1 MGFNSGGIEIALRVL
16 DDRLRLKDA
25 PHTGLVVCGG
35 SAMIALDL
43 LSRATEDID
52 VLALVDSDHVL
63 RSAARF
69 PDYLEVAVREVSAV
83 LDLSLRW
90 LNNGPDF
97 AEGGS
102 LKESLPDGIMGRL
115 HRRVYGSHLTVFYLD
130 RFDQVHFKVLA
141 ASDGQGVHV
150 SDLMALEPSAEE
162 MESAARWCISHDPS
176 EEFRLTVMSLC
187 RQLGFGNVAER
198 L

>member
-1 MGFNSGGIEIALRVL
+1 VGFNSGGIEIALRVL

-25 PHTGLVVCGG
+25 PQTGLVVCGG

-52 VLALVDSDHVL
+52 VLALVDSDL
-63 RSAARF
+63 SLSSAARF
-69 PDYLEVAVREVSAV
+69 PEYLEMAVREVSAV

-97 AEGGS
+97 ADGGS
-102 LKESLPDGIMGRL
+102 LMESLPDGIMGRL
-115 HRRVYGSHLTVFYLD
+115 HRRRYGSHLTVFYID
-130 RFDQVHFKVLA
+130 RFDQIHFKVLA
-141 ASDGQGVHV
+141 ASGGQSLHL
-150 SDLMALEPSAEE
+150 SDLMALEPEEEE
-162 MESAARWCISHDPS
+162 MESAARWCISQDPS
-176 EEFRLTVMSLC
+176 DGFRLAILSMY